1 MKKPRTLKDPPIGPA
16 TPKFSPQSQ
25 LGFAWRVGTE
35 FISGI
40 FVGLLLGYAIDHVFG
55 AKPWGLVVM
64 VILGAAAGI
73 LNIFR
78 MLGLWGTPSPKA
90 ITPKSKG
97 EKKDG

>member
-1 MKKPRTLKDPPIGPA
+1 VKKPRTLKDPPIGPA

-64 VILGAAAGI
+64 VMG
-73 LNIFR
+73 
-78 MLGLWGTPSPKA
+78 M
-90 ITPKSKG
+90 KG
-97 EKKDG
+97 KNTSMFGEVRTYVKRSWIEHDFVWSV

>member
-1 MKKPRTLKDPPIGPA
+1 VKKPRTLKDPPIGSA

-40 FVGLLLGYAIDHVFG
+40 FVGLLLGYAIDHVFD

-78 MLGLWGTPSPKA
+78 MLGFWGTPSPKA
-90 ITPKSKG
+90 VTPKSKG